1 MYYFTSKKEAD
12 ARAAMEAAGR
22 REAAAILPLV
32 EDVIWQ
38 FDRKVYNCRFEKAL
52 QEALAGKAPGRI
64 YVRKDHYWVLVE
76 YLPKATPGCYSIT
89 VAQMKTGDLVDGKR
103 INGQLLSESLK
114 ERCASLLEAAAVIE
128 EQSARVDEYRRQFE
142 QLQRSFEELRDGI
155 NSTVRDIY
163 GLNYRVARS

>member
-32 EDVIWQ
+32 QDVIWQ

-64 YVRKDHYWVLVE
+64 YVRKDQYWVLVE
-76 YLPKATPGCYSIT
+76 YLPKATPGCYSFT
-89 VAQMKTGDLVDGKR
+89 VCQMKTGDLVDGKR
-103 INGQLLSESLK
+103 INGQVLSESLK
-114 ERCASLLEAAAVIE
+114 ERCASLLEDAAAIE
-128 EQSARVDEYRRQFE
+128 EQSAKADEYQRQFE
-142 QLQRSFEELRDGI
+142 QLRRSFSELRDGI
-155 NSTVRDIY
+155 HSTVCDIY
-163 GLNYRVARS
+163 GLNYRVVRN